1 MNDIE
6 NLELHVMTISDLDS
20 IADLLES
27 KFDDFWNYNILK
39 EELQAD
45 NSKYIVA
52 KNSITGKILGFAG
65 IKIILDDAEIMN
77 IVTRKD
83 FRNLGIGSKLLSYLI
98 DICTSLNLNSIFLEV
113 HENNKIAQNL
123 YNKYGFKNIYLRKN
137 YYNNNA
143 GIIMKKVLKTS

>member
-52 KNSITGKILGFAG
+52 KNSITDKILVFAG

-123 YNKYGFKNIYLRKN
+123 YNKYGFKNIYVRKN

>member
-1 MNDIE
+1 
-6 NLELHVMTISDLDS
+6 
-20 IADLLES
+20 
-27 KFDDFWNYNILK
+27 
-39 EELQAD
+39 
-45 NSKYIVA
+45 
-52 KNSITGKILGFAG
+52 
-65 IKIILDDAEIMN
+65 MN

-123 YNKYGFKNIYLRKN
+123 YNKYGFKNIYVRKN

>member
-45 NSKYIVA
+45 NSKYIFA
-52 KNSITGKILGFAG
+52 KKRITKAPRA
-65 IKIILDDAEIMN
+65 D
-77 IVTRKD
+77 
-83 FRNLGIGSKLLSYLI
+83 LSQCRI
-98 DICTSLNLNSIFLEV
+98 SFSSF
-113 HENNKIAQNL
+113 
-123 YNKYGFKNIYLRKN
+123 
-137 YYNNNA
+137 
-143 GIIMKKVLKTS
+143 

>member
-20 IADLLES
+20 ISDILES
-27 KFDDFWNYNILK
+27 KFDDFWNYNVLK
-39 EELQAD
+39 EELQSD

-113 HENNKIAQNL
+113 HENNQIAQNL
-123 YNKYGFKNIYLRKN
+123 YNKYGFKNIYVRKN